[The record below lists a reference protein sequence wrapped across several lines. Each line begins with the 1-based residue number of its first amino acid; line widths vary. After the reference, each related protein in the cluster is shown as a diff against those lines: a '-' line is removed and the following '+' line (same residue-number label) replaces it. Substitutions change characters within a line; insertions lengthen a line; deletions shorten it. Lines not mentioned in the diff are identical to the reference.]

1 MGRRV
6 ADVAQ
11 PASEQDHAELARRIT
26 GIMRAGELPPE
37 RTLSKQLGI
46 NRYALRKILA
56 ELRSQASDFPATT
69 GRASG
74 SARRPSR
81 RKLVENSSPA
91 ELYALRLA
99 IEPQV
104 ARYAALHA
112 TPRDIQAL
120 QATHECADPCVFDVE
135 LDCRFHMAIA
145 TASHNTLFVA
155 VVELITEIS
164 RDPYFRTQLPPTSE
178 TGHTHHQGIV
188 DAISRRDAVA
198 AETIMTTHINAI
210 RQWALGYQESPAR
223 SSYET

>member
-1 MGRRV
+1 MTDR
-6 ADVAQ
+6 AE
-11 PASEQDHAELARRIT
+11 PAAGQHQTELVRRIT
-26 GIMRAGELPPE
+26 DMMHAGELPPE
-37 RTLSKQLGI
+37 RTLSQHLGI

-56 ELRSQASDFPATT
+56 GLRSQSSDFPMPAP
-69 GRASG
+69 RASG

-120 QATHECADPCVFDVE
+120 QATHESADPCVFDVE
-135 LDCRFHMAIA
+135 LDCRFHLAIA
-145 TASHNTLFVA
+145 AASHNTLFDA

-188 DAISRRDAVA
+188 DAISRRDAAA
-198 AETIMTTHINAI
+198 AESIMATHINAI
-210 RQWALGYQESPAR
+210 RQWALGYQEPPAR
-223 SSYET
+223 CGYET